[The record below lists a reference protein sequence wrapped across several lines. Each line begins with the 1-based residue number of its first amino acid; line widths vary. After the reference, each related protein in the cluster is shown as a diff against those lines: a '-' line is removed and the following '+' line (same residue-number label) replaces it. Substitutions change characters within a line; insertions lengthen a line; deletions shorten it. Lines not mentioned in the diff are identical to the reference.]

1 MYLRRAVEENIAK
14 YGHHVMGVGAGP
26 NSPGFTYTIGLTAK
40 YGTELIVFAL
50 PMTMACGFLNQIA
63 ALGNIQLDEPYTNIA
78 NFPLHV
84 RKCTGAAA
92 EYGVQ
97 AEAFYGR
104 PVQFCQVI
112 LCDRAGKMPWE
123 AGFDHAMMDP
133 MQPLLYVSH

>member
-1 MYLRRAVEENIAK
+1 MHLRKAIQDNIDK
-14 YGHHVMGVGAGP
+14 HGHHVMGVGAGP
-26 NSPGFTYTIGLTAK
+26 SSPSFAYTIGLTAK

-50 PMTMACGFLNQIA
+50 PMNMACGFLNQIA
-63 ALGNIQLDEPYTNIA
+63 ELGAIQLEEPYTDIA

-84 RKCTGAAA
+84 RKCTPAASK
-92 EYGVQ
+92 YGVQ

-112 LCDRAGKMPWE
+112 LCDRAGKLPWE
-123 AGFDHAMMDP
+123 AGFDHAHMGP